1 MEGEK
6 LRQAMQATFGEHGGE
21 HTPHI
26 VPTKVFVTV
35 WVVLVTL
42 TSILVALSQG
52 GEMLAVGGM
61 LLVTPLKAGLVVFF
75 FMHLRYERPLYKTML
90 FVCLGTFMIFI
101 GVLFADIA
109 YR

>member
-6 LRQAMQATFGEHGGE
+6 FRQAMEATFGEHGGE
-21 HTPHI
+21 HTHI
-26 VPTKVFVTV
+26 VPTRIFVTV
-35 WVVLVTL
+35 WVALVAL

-61 LLVTPLKAGLVVFF
+61 LLVTPLKAGLVVFY
-75 FMHLRYERPLYKTML
+75 FMHLRYERPLFKTML